1 VQNITVKYL
10 TITLLISFLL
20 HSQPAVANKEITLAT
35 AERIPY
41 IGKNLPQRGYIHELA
56 KVIFEN
62 AGYQV
67 NINFYP
73 LARSRYLLQTG
84 KIDGM
89 LPAYYDAELTNTVAY
104 SAPFSGDKIGLLKR
118 KTLQLPTDYSPR
130 DDVVRLLEKLRNYR
144 FGVVRGAAISPLF
157 DQENSISKQYVT
169 TDINNIDML
178 NLARVDLITIDR
190 YTAADIMVRHRPH
203 LIGELEFLPNFLSQN
218 NFHIAFSKKSVKYR
232 QYQTDFNQSL
242 RELRLDGTIE
252 RILNKHGVFSPP
264 QQQAEKITLTIGTV
278 NNDDMLIM
286 QSLSNQF
293 EQQHHDIEIK
303 WRVLDENTLRQ
314 RLLSDLAISD
324 GQFDIMTIGAYETLI
339 WAKNNWLEPLV
350 DFGPQFDLHDIFPAI
365 KNTLSYQGSLY
376 ASPFYGESSI
386 TYYRKDLFNNAH
398 LRMPENPT
406 YNEIREF
413 AATLHNPDKDIYGI
427 CLRGKP
433 GWGENIALLSTMV
446 NTYQG
451 QWFNNNWQPQLNSSA
466 WHQALAMYD
475 DLLRN
480 YGPPK
485 PTLNGYNENKTLF
498 SNGHC
503 AIWIDATVA
512 AGTLFNP
519 LKSKVFAKVA
529 LTSAPVATTNIGSK
543 WLWTWALAIPKSS
556 KHKAAAMKFITWAT
570 SKQYIKTVAQRVGWL
585 AIPPGTRRST
595 YDNENYQAVAPFANI
610 VLSAIEAASNNN
622 LASSAKNYTG
632 IQFVEIPEFPAI
644 GHQVGLNIARV
655 IEGDL
660 SIKECLILSQKL
672 ADEQMKASKYY

>member
-1 VQNITVKYL
+1 VQNIAIKYL
-10 TITLLISFLL
+10 TITLLISVLL
-20 HSQPAVANKEITLAT
+20 HSQPALANKEITLAT

-62 AGYQV
+62 VGYQV

-89 LPAYYDAELTNTVAY
+89 LPAYYDAQLTNTVAY

-118 KTLQLPTDYSPR
+118 KKLRIPKSYSPL
-130 DDVVRLLEKLRNYR
+130 DNVAILLEKLKNYR
-144 FGVVRGAAISPLF
+144 FGVVRGAVISPLF

-169 TDINNIDML
+169 TDTNNIDML
-178 NLARVDLITIDR
+178 SLARVDFVTIDR

-203 LIGELEFLPNFLSQN
+203 LIGELEFLPLLLSQN
-218 NFHIAFSKKSVKYR
+218 NFHIAFSKKSLHYR
-232 QYQTDFNQSL
+232 QFQADFNRSL
-242 RELRLDGTIE
+242 QALTADGTIE
-252 RILNKHGVFSPP
+252 NILNKHGIFS
-264 QQQAEKITLTIGTV
+264 QAEKQTNKTTLTIGTV

-286 QSLSNQF
+286 QSLSNIF
-293 EQQHHDIEIK
+293 EQQHPDIEIK
-303 WRVLDENTLRQ
+303 WRVLDENILRQ

-324 GQFDIMTIGAYETLI
+324 GQFDIMTIGAYEALI
-339 WAKNNWLEPLV
+339 WAKNNWLEPLI
-350 DFGPQFDLHDIFPAI
+350 DFSPQFDLQDIFPAI

-386 TYYRKDLFNNAH
+386 TYYRKDLFKSAH
-398 LRMPENPT
+398 LHMPENPT

-413 AATLHNPDKDIYGI
+413 AATLHNPDKGIYGI

-433 GWGENIALLSTMV
+433 GWGENIALLTTMV

-466 WHQALAMYD
+466 WQQALAMYD

-485 PTLNGYNENKTLF
+485 PTLNGYNENKALF
-498 SNGHC
+498 ANGHC
-503 AIWIDATVA
+503 AIWVDATVA

-529 LTSAPVATTNIGSK
+529 LTSAPIATTNVGSK

-556 KHKAAAMKFITWAT
+556 KHKAAAMKFISWAT
-570 SKQYIKTVAQRVGWL
+570 SKHYIKTVAQRVGWL

-595 YDNENYQAVAPFANI
+595 YDNENYQTVAPFANR
-610 VLSAIEAASNNN
+610 VLAAIEAASSKD
-622 LASSAKNYTG
+622 LTHPAKNYTG

-644 GHQVGLNIARV
+644 GHQVGLNIAKV
-655 IEGDL
+655 IQGNL

-672 ADEQMKASKYY
+672 ADEQMKVSQYY